1 LTSTDYNSEDFQS
14 ELFRLHSQLLTE
26 SLLVS
31 FPPLSYM
38 LKFSGYSCLIGGP
51 IGLSIYNH
59 IHSFGIKTITIEI
72 REQKFQKNL
81 DVASKITIFRKDIVY
96 DWVFISSRNP

>member
-1 LTSTDYNSEDFQS
+1 
-14 ELFRLHSQLLTE
+14 
-26 SLLVS
+26 
-31 FPPLSYM
+31 M

-72 REQKFQKNL
+72 REQKFHKNL
-81 DVASKITIFRKDIVY
+81 DVASKLTIFRKDIVY